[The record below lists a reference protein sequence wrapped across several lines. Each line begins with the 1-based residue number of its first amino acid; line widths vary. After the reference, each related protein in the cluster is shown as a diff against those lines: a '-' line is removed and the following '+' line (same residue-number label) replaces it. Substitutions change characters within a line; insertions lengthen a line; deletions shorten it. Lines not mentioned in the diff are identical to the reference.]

1 MNSLSW
7 SRWMSWNQY
16 HNNETIYCQRAP
28 GLFLRRSTPTW
39 AMLRGLLFR
48 SFCLQIS
55 PCQLS
60 EAESRT
66 EAYMRCDISR
76 YQACTIDDSS
86 YMSPIRPSRA
96 LGLTCSSSCTF
107 SSRRSCPCF
116 HFTRFFLWWNAIM
129 KSTISSDAN
138 IAWVKLD
145 CSVSQTCFQ
154 FKASQLAWRE
164 IGDSPLA
171 AFSKWAENLLR
182 QVPGDTEKSRLVDS
196 VLKG

>member
-1 MNSLSW
+1 
-7 SRWMSWNQY
+7 
-16 HNNETIYCQRAP
+16 
-28 GLFLRRSTPTW
+28 
-39 AMLRGLLFR
+39 MLRGLLLL
-48 SFCLQIS
+48 SFYLQIS
-55 PCQLS
+55 PCLLS

-107 SSRRSCPCF
+107 SSRRSCQSCVFPGAF
-116 HFTRFFLWWNAIM
+116 ISPVFLWWNAIM

-145 CSVSQTCFQ
+145 CSVWQTCFQ

-182 QVPGDTEKSRLVDS
+182 QVPRDTEKSRLVDS